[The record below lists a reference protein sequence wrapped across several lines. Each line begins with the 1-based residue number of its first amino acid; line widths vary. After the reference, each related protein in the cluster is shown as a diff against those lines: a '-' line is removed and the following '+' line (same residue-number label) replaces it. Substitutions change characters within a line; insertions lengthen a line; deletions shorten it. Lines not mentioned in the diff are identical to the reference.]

1 MLTSYKELL
10 EKYNPAVPEKLRL
23 PVNPKGSSVTVGD
36 TDSTMNVKFSG
47 DEVSQI
53 TFELDDDQ
61 VEGVYYQMFVKGLE
75 GGMGWSSSNFYQA
88 MMATL
93 EDHATHKGINQ
104 FGVEATHSW
113 DAGRITVVVSKN

>member
-23 PVNPKGSSVTVGD
+23 PVSPKESSVMVGD
-36 TDSTMNVKFSG
+36 ADSTMDVKFNG

-75 GGMGWSSSNFYQA
+75 GGMGWSSSSFYQA

-93 EDHATHKGINQ
+93 EDHATHKGVNQ

-113 DAGRITVVVSKN
+113 DAGRITVVVSKD